1 MSKMSTAPAA
11 PSAPID
17 PSLREAHA
25 REIEEGR
32 RFAFGK
38 NWASFLELLNDE
50 RIEEAVRSLRAMLG
64 VERLDGRRFL
74 DVGSG
79 SGLFSLAARRLGA
92 EVHSFDYDADSVGC
106 TAELRRRYDGG
117 PASTAWKV
125 EHGSV
130 LDREYL
136 SSLGQFD
143 VVYSWGVLHH
153 TGSMWQAI
161 ENVLPLVAPG
171 GQLFIALYNDQ
182 GAWSKRWHAIKKTYC
197 SGPTGK
203 ALVSAT
209 VIPFWVLRGLAADIV
224 WRRNPLAR
232 YREYVHGR
240 GMSVTRDW
248 FDWLGGFPFEVAK
261 PEEVFEFLGR
271 HGFRLERLTTAGGSM
286 GCNEFVAR
294 RVG

>member
-1 MSKMSTAPAA
+1 MRTTSA
-11 PSAPID
+11 PSSLID
-17 PSLREAHA
+17 PTLRAAHA
-25 REIEEGR
+25 REIDDGH

-38 NWASFLELLNDE
+38 NWARFLEVLNDD
-50 RIEEAVRSLRAMLG
+50 RIAEAERSLRTMLG

-106 TAELRRRYDGG
+106 TAELRRRYDPSGSG
-117 PASTAWKV
+117 WVV

-130 LDREYL
+130 LDADYL
-136 SSLGQFD
+136 RGLGQFD

-153 TGSMWQAI
+153 TGAMWQAM
-161 ENVLPLVAPG
+161 ENVVPLVAPG
-171 GQLFIALYNDQ
+171 GRLFIALYNDQ
-182 GAWSKRWHAIKKTYC
+182 GAWSKRWHAIKRTYC
-197 SGPTGK
+197 SGPAGR

-209 VIPFWVLRGLAADIV
+209 VIPFWVARDLAADIV
-224 WRRNPLAR
+224 WRRNPLTR
-232 YREYVHGR
+232 YRTYRHGR
-240 GMSVTRDW
+240 GMSITHDW

-261 PEEVFEFLGR
+261 PEEVFDFLSAR
-271 HGFRLERLTTAGGSM
+271 GFRLERLTTTGGSM

-294 RVG
+294 REA

>member
-1 MSKMSTAPAA
+1 MSTAPASPA
-11 PSAPID
+11 LID

-25 REIEEGR
+25 REIGDGN

-38 NWASFLELLNDE
+38 NWARFLEVLTDE
-50 RIEEAVRSLRAMLG
+50 RIAEAERSLRTMLG
-64 VERLDGRRFL
+64 VEELRGRRFL

-92 EVHSFDYDADSVGC
+92 TVHSFDYDADSVGC
-106 TAELRRRYDGG
+106 TAELRRRYDAGSDG
-117 PASTAWKV
+117 WVV

-130 LDREYL
+130 LDEAYL
-136 SSLGQFD
+136 RGLGQFD

-153 TGSMWQAI
+153 TGAMWQAI
-161 ENVLPLVAPG
+161 DNVLPLVAPG

-182 GAWSKRWHAIKKTYC
+182 GAWSARWHGIKRVYC
-197 SGPTGK
+197 SGAAGR

-209 VIPFWVLRGLAADIV
+209 VIPYWVLRGLAADLV
-224 WRRNPLAR
+224 WRRNPAAR
-232 YREYVHGR
+232 YREYERGR
-240 GMSVTRDW
+240 GMSVTHDW

-261 PEEVFEFLGR
+261 PEEVFDHLSR
-271 HGFRLERLTTAGGSM
+271 HGFRLERLTTVGGSM

-294 RVG
+294 RDA

>member
-1 MSKMSTAPAA
+1 MSTVPAA
-11 PSAPID
+11 TSARID

-25 REIEEGR
+25 LEIDEGQ

-38 NWASFLELLNDE
+38 NWARFLEVLTDE
-50 RIEEAVRSLRAMLG
+50 RIAEAEQSLRQMLG
-64 VERLDGRRFL
+64 VEDLHGRRFL

-106 TAELRRRYDGG
+106 TAELRRRYDGAAAG
-117 PASTAWKV
+117 WTV

-130 LDREYL
+130 LDEAYL
-136 SSLGQFD
+136 RTLGRFD
-143 VVYSWGVLHH
+143 IVYSWGVLHH
-153 TGSMWQAI
+153 TGAMWRAI
-161 ENVLPLVAPG
+161 ENVLPLVAPN

-182 GAWSKRWHAIKKTYC
+182 GPWSKRWHAIKRTYC
-197 SGPTGK
+197 SGPLGR

-209 VIPFWVLRGLAADIV
+209 VIPFWVVRDLASDLV
-224 WRRNPLAR
+224 WLRNPAR
-232 YREYVHGR
+232 RYTEYVHGR

-261 PEEVFEFLGR
+261 PEQVFDFLLR
-271 HGFRLERLTTAGGSM
+271 HGFRVERLTTAGGSM

-294 RVG
+294 RVD